1 MVLSRGCGYL
11 LGERNKAMNMSFLR
25 SSEPDSTRSA
35 SEGRCFLYVL
45 PCRDEDLVK
54 LGFSRNPLA
63 RMETLHPRY
72 FDLFDIDRGLLI
84 ETDTVR
90 EARRLELELAHA
102 MALHSAPQPLLIRER
117 AGGATEWYRGAD
129 AGLQD
134 MASALEREGF
144 IVHRPLRPWIRSQL
158 SNRCGD
164 LFSWGEAVLSSVEGE
179 PAQLDVSAYR
189 PLRADVLA
197 VLDAFS
203 ALGIALS
210 PLLPETL
217 MTWYRGA
224 YRSTHLQSL
233 PGEDDDASGQTA

>member
-1 MVLSRGCGYL
+1 
-11 LGERNKAMNMSFLR
+11 MNETMDMSFLR
-25 SSEPDSTRSA
+25 SSDPDSIRST

-63 RMETLHPRY
+63 RMETLYPRY
-72 FDLFDIDRGLLI
+72 FDFFDIDQGCLV

-102 MALHSAPQPLLIRER
+102 MALHSAPQPLLIRGQ
-117 AGGATEWYRGAD
+117 AGGATEWYRGAH

-134 MASALEREGF
+134 MASELEREGLT
-144 IVHRPLRPWIRSQL
+144 VHRPLRPWLRSQL

-164 LFSWGEAVLSSVEGE
+164 LFSWGEAVLAGVDGE
-179 PAQLDVSAYR
+179 PAHLDLPAYR
-189 PLRADVLA
+189 PLRTDVLA
-197 VLDAFS
+197 VLDAYS
-203 ALGIALS
+203 ALGIALAQ
-210 PLLPETL
+210 LLPDAL
-217 MTWYRGA
+217 MAWYRAA

-233 PGEDDDASGQTA
+233 PGEDHDASGQTA

>member
-1 MVLSRGCGYL
+1 
-11 LGERNKAMNMSFLR
+11 
-25 SSEPDSTRSA
+25 
-35 SEGRCFLYVL
+35 
-45 PCRDEDLVK
+45 
-54 LGFSRNPLA
+54 
-63 RMETLHPRY
+63 
-72 FDLFDIDRGLLI
+72 
-84 ETDTVR
+84 
-90 EARRLELELAHA
+90 
-102 MALHSAPQPLLIRER
+102 
-117 AGGATEWYRGAD
+117 
-129 AGLQD
+129 
-134 MASALEREGF
+134 
-144 IVHRPLRPWIRSQL
+144 
-158 SNRCGD
+158 
-164 LFSWGEAVLSSVEGE
+164 VLSSVEGE